1 MCIRDRGIAVYGEE
15 NINSPIL
22 SFNVEGQHPHDISTI
37 IDNYGVALRA
47 GRHCC
52 GPLMDLLGINA
63 CARASIAMYT
73 NKKDIDNLIE
83 GLDRSISLFK

>member
-1 MCIRDRGIAVYGEE
+1 
-15 NINSPIL
+15 
-22 SFNVEGQHPHDISTI
+22 
-37 IDNYGVALRA
+37 VALRA